1 MSLGNKSGCTQPNNE
16 KSINPYVTVKGN
28 ILVSECCGSE
38 MAYRVSETNE
48 GYSFDMW
55 DFCPQCLDCC
65 ETLEVKSSEYDRE
78 IYLDEYDNFNF
89 EWYDA
94 KTFQIIP
101 KCLSVA
107 FTEEELKTKC
117 FYCKT
122 TADEIQG
129 VKVGLLSFKLV
140 GQTINKE
147 LDNLIVKACQN
158 CYFTNEEE
166 LKEVE

>member
-48 GYSFDMW
+48 GYSFYMW

-65 ETLEVKSSEYDRE
+65 ETLEVKSSHYDRD

-89 EWYDA
+89 EAYDS
-94 KTFQIIP
+94 KNFEIIP
-101 KCLSVA
+101 KCDSIV
-107 FTEEELKTKC
+107 FTKEELKNMAGCPTSE
-117 FYCKT
+117 YDIT
-122 TADEIQG
+122 LDENGDIYEI
-129 VKVGLLSFKLV
+129 K
-140 GQTINKE
+140 N
-147 LDNLIVKACQN
+147 
-158 CYFTNEEE
+158 
-166 LKEVE
+166 KEVE